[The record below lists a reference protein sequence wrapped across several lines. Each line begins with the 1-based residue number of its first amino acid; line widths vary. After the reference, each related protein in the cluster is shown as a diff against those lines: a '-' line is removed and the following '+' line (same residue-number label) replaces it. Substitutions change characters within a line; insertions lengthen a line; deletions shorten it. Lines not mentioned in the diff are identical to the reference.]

1 MSNLKY
7 RLLLIAALIVASAW
21 TLYPREV
28 TTRVRDKDGIL
39 RTEKTKLVPLR
50 RGLDLQGGMYLAL
63 EVDDS
68 KQAVAD
74 KAEAIDLAL
83 TTVRTRIEGIGVS
96 ETVVQK
102 SGTDRI
108 IVQIPG
114 VTDPERARKLVEDV
128 AFLEFLITDETGALE
143 KVRGRFDQILKDKG
157 PALALLTGDKVAE
170 KPGDAPQAKTLEGLL
185 TKADTGAKRD
195 TTQKPKTAADSAK
208 ADSLANLGKAP
219 GLFSSLVLA
228 SPFGMPGEYLVELEK
243 EGTLETYLSL
253 PEIKAAMPPGKQILF
268 GRDTISQ
275 NGTLYRWFYVTDTRP
290 IIDGTALTGA
300 QPGTDPQNGQTIVSF
315 ELSNAGGRR
324 FGSETAKHIQDN
336 MAIVLDRRVM
346 GRPPVI
352 QSVIRNRGQITL
364 GGRDL
369 LAAQDLALV
378 LRAGSLPVP
387 LRVVETRSIGPS
399 MGKDSINK
407 GLAAGA
413 LAIALIILVMVG
425 YYRFSGVLAIAGLVI
440 YVLYTAA
447 MLAGFG
453 AVVTL
458 PGLAGFVLSIAIAV
472 DANVLIFERI
482 REELARGKTVRT
494 AIDEGFRHAMPAII
508 DSNISA
514 ILTAAVLYQF
524 GTGPVKGFAVTL
536 IAGVV
541 ASLVTAIFVVRTFY
555 LMWLNRARGAQTL
568 SI

>member
-7 RLLLIAALIVASAW
+7 RLLLIGALCLLSIW
-21 TLYPREV
+21 TLYPRDV
-28 TTRVRDKDGIL
+28 TTRVRGADGVL
-39 RTEKTKLVPLR
+39 RTDTTKIVPLR

-63 EVDDS
+63 EVNDSNRVAAADD
-68 KQAVAD
+68 
-74 KAEAIDLAL
+74 IDRAL

-96 ETVVQK
+96 ETIVQK

-108 IVQIPG
+108 VVQIPG
-114 VTDPERARKLVEDV
+114 VTDPERARNLVEDV
-128 AFLEFLITDETGALE
+128 AFLEFLITDESGALE
-143 KVRGRFDQILKDKG
+143 KVRGRFDQIVKEKG
-157 PALALLTGDKVAE
+157 PALGLGPGKVAE
-170 KPGDAPQAKTLEGLL
+170 KPGDVPQAKTLEGLL
-185 TKADTGAKRD
+185 KKADSGTKADTSKKG
-195 TTQKPKTAADSAK
+195 QAADSAK
-208 ADSLANLGKAP
+208 ADSLPPAEAGGA
-219 GLFSSLVLA
+219 FSSLIF
-228 SPFGMPGEYLVELEK
+228 PGDMPGEYLVELEK
-243 EGTLETYLSL
+243 EGLLESYLSI
-253 PEIKAAMPPGKQILF
+253 PDITTAMPPGKQILF
-268 GRDTISQ
+268 GRDTVTR
-275 NGTLYRWFYVTDTRP
+275 NGTAYRYFYVTDTRA
-290 IIDGTALTGA
+290 IIDGASITDAR
-300 QPGTDPQNGQTIVSF
+300 PGTDPQTGQTIVSF
-315 ELSNAGGRR
+315 ELTNQGGRR
-324 FGSETAKHIQDN
+324 FGNETAKHIQDN

-369 LAAQDLALV
+369 VAAQDLALV
-378 LRAGSLPVP
+378 LRAGALPVP

-399 MGKDSINK
+399 LGADSINQ

-413 LAIALIILVMVG
+413 LAVALILLVMVG
-425 YYRFSGVLAIAGLVI
+425 YYRFSGVLAIAGLAI

-482 REELARGKTVRT
+482 REELDRGKTVRT

-555 LMWLNRARGAQTL
+555 LMWLNRSRGAQTL